1 MKKLIL
7 PIVGLLLSVT
17 VTTGKT
23 EAKAVTHDL
32 SEDGVIIEVE
42 HYEEPVVNTGSDA
55 YAEAYYEEEYDSYE
69 FNEGTIDE
77 KHTLVYP
84 WDGPKL
90 APGIG
95 TVYGPTGKETYY
107 NQNMTTLVS
116 WARDA
121 GLGEEEYPYWIR
133 EDGCKMLG
141 KYIMVAANL
150 DHFPRYSLVE
160 TSLGTGIVVDTG
172 DFIYYDEG
180 WSWLDLATTW

>member
-1 MKKLIL
+1 MR
-7 PIVGLLLSVT
+7 GLLIAVMIL
-17 VTTGKT
+17 
-23 EAKAVTHDL
+23 EALDL
-32 SEDGVIIEVE
+32 SQSGTVLEPAVI
-42 HYEEPVVNTGSDA
+42 NNQ
-55 YAEAYYEEEYDSYE
+55 EAAMCYEEEYDSYE
-69 FNEGTIDE
+69 FDEGTIDE
-77 KHTLVYP
+77 KHTIVYP

-107 NQNMTTLVS
+107 NQDMSTLVS

-121 GLGEEEYPYWIR
+121 GLSEEEYPYWIR

-150 DHFPRYSLVE
+150 EHFPRYSLVE

-172 DFIYYDEG
+172 DFVYWPEG
-180 WSWLDLATTW
+180 WSWIDIATNWTNGW

>member
-1 MKKLIL
+1 MN
-7 PIVGLLLSVT
+7 IVTLVAIAKVLEITLLGCGEYT
-17 VTTGKT
+17 MN
-23 EAKAVTHDL
+23 
-32 SEDGVIIEVE
+32 ED
-42 HYEEPVVNTGSDA
+42 S
-55 YAEAYYEEEYDSYE
+55 YEEEYDSFEYTD
-69 FNEGTIDE
+69 GTLDE
-77 KHTLVYP
+77 KHTIVYP

-107 NQNMTTLVS
+107 NQDMSTLIS

-121 GLGEEEYPYWIR
+121 GLSEEEYPYWIR

-150 DHFPRYSLVE
+150 EHFPRYSLVE

-180 WSWLDLATTW
+180 WSWIDVATNWTNGW

>member
-1 MKKLIL
+1 MNRIILLI
-7 PIVGLLLSVT
+7 VT
-17 VTTGKT
+17 AAISFGGTNNAPAETQ
-23 EAKAVTHDL
+23 EAVT
-32 SEDGVIIEVE
+32 EDYVI
-42 HYEEPVVNTGSDA
+42 YE
-55 YAEAYYEEEYDSYE
+55 
-69 FNEGTIDE
+69 
-77 KHTLVYP
+77 

-107 NQNMTTLVS
+107 DQPMWTLIS

-121 GLGEEEYPYWIR
+121 GLDAETYPFWIR

-150 DHFPRYSLVE
+150 NHFPRYSLVE

-172 DFIYYDEG
+172 DFIYWEDG
-180 WSWLDLATTW
+180 WSWLDLATDWSNYNGE